1 MNAPVAKTCRQRRL
15 FARFASV
22 CALVALALLLLPAA
36 AHADGYS
43 MTQTYIGATVEA
55 DGSLTV
61 VEGRQ
66 FDFDDDINGVFWE
79 INTGT
84 NQQGGTAGVDVL
96 SVEEEDTAF
105 NKVDSAN
112 KGDSGVY
119 TVEQT
124 GDGVRIKVFSP
135 HESGDS
141 AIYYVSYIM
150 TGAVMNWADTAEL
163 YWKFV
168 GDGWSADSDDVEM
181 EVYFAN
187 AAAGTAAVKG
197 DNFRAWGHGPL
208 TGDVS
213 LDADEP
219 MVTYTI
225 PCVHQGEFAEARIA
239 FPSDWVPQLAASGEE
254 RMSTILGEEKE
265 WADEANA
272 RRAHARM
279 ISNALAVL
287 SVVAAVAFTGTIVVL
302 KLRRRKPKPLFQDEY
317 FRDVPSADHPAVL
330 SALMSW
336 NEVPDQAYI
345 ATLMKLTDDRVIKL
359 EQATVTK
366 AKKGL
371 LGREK
376 EEQTY
381 RVTVSDAGWKSA
393 KGIDRMVLKV
403 FFAGA
408 KPDENGDRS
417 RTFDELQHYVKQ
429 HATPV
434 GDKLEDYQNTV
445 KGKLADSE
453 YVASD
458 GIVAM
463 VFCLVLGI
471 LIACV
476 PAGSIFFTD
485 GAHANIVAAVISV
498 PIVLVGI
505 GVGLTFRRFTPEG
518 AEVAA
523 RCKALK
529 HWLEDFTR
537 LKEAVPGDLVLW
549 NKLLVMGA
557 ALGVSKEVLRQL
569 AEAVPPEVREADGF
583 YDNYPCYWWYYH
595 HYGIDSPLD
604 SFNDVYHESI
614 RELASSSDSS
624 GGGGGGGGAVAPTTY
639 DIVIP
644 SALANIVKADKTKAA
659 AGDTVTLT
667 AAGEGT
673 LTVTD
678 ANGKSVALTDL
689 GSGKYTFKMPS
700 AKVSVGFKTT
710 ADQPCDGGKDCPSA
724 PFTDVDTAKWYHLSV
739 DYVLTHKM
747 MNGVSSRAFAP
758 NANLTRGMLVQILY
772 NLEGKPK
779 GTAANFSDVQADA
792 WYAEAVGWAAA
803 NKVVTGYADG
813 TFRPNDAV
821 TREQAAAI
829 LYRYAQSKGIDVSVG
844 ENTNILSYVDVQQA
858 SEYAIPALQ
867 WAVGAGVL
875 NGKNGGR
882 LAPTGTAT
890 RAEIAAIM
898 QRWCENIIKK

>member
-1 MNAPVAKTCRQRRL
+1 MNTLVAKVSRQRHL

-22 CALVALALLLLPAA
+22 CVLVALALLLLPVA

-43 MTQTYIGATVEA
+43 MTQTHIGATVEA
-55 DGSLTV
+55 DGSLIV

-79 INTGT
+79 INTGS
-84 NQQGGTAGVDVL
+84 NQQGGSVNVDVL
-96 SVEEEDTAF
+96 GVEEDDTAF
-105 NKVDSAN
+105 NKVDYAN

-119 TVEQT
+119 TVEQS
-124 GDGVRIKVFSP
+124 DGGVKIKVFSP

-141 AIYYVSYIM
+141 AIYYVSYTM

-168 GDGWSADSDDVEM
+168 GDGWSANSDDVEI
-181 EVYFAN
+181 EVYFAGG
-187 AAAGTAAVKG
+187 AIGTPASKG

-213 LDADEP
+213 LDEDEP

-225 PCVHQGEFAEARIA
+225 PCVHEGEFAEARIA
-239 FPSDWVPQLAASGEE
+239 FPSDWVPWLSASSED
-254 RMSTILGEEKE
+254 RMPTILSEEKA
-265 WADEANA
+265 WAEEANA
-272 RRAHARM
+272 RRARARM
-279 ISNALAVL
+279 IANAPAVV
-287 SVVAAVAFTGTIVVL
+287 SVVAAVAFTGVIVVL

-359 EQATVTK
+359 EEATVTK

-381 RVTVSDAGWKSA
+381 RVTVSDAGWKSVK
-393 KGIDRMVLKV
+393 KGSADRAVLKV
-403 FFAGA
+403 FFAGV

-429 HATPV
+429 HAAPV
-434 GDKLEDYQNTV
+434 GDKFEDYQSAV
-445 KGKLADSE
+445 KGELADRE

-463 VFCLVLGI
+463 VFGLVLGI
-471 LIACV
+471 LLVCFSV
-476 PAGSIFFTD
+476 GSMIFTD
-485 GAHANIVAAVISV
+485 VAQANVIAAIVSV
-498 PIVLVGI
+498 PIVLVG
-505 GVGLTFRRFTPEG
+505 VGLSFTFRRFTPEG

-549 NKLLVMGA
+549 NKLLVMGV
-557 ALGVSKEVLRQL
+557 ALGISKEVLRQL

-595 HYGIDSPLD
+595 HYGTESPLD

-614 RELASSSDSS
+614 SAVASSSDSSS
-624 GGGGGGGGAVAPTTY
+624 GGGGGGFSGG
-639 DIVIP
+639 
-644 SALANIVKADKTKAA
+644 
-659 AGDTVTLT
+659 G
-667 AAGEGT
+667 GG
-673 LTVTD
+673 
-678 ANGKSVALTDL
+678 G
-689 GSGKYTFKMPS
+689 
-700 AKVSVGFKTT
+700 VG
-710 ADQPCDGGKDCPSA
+710 GG
-724 PFTDVDTAKWYHLSV
+724 
-739 DYVLTHKM
+739 
-747 MNGVSSRAFAP
+747 G
-758 NANLTRGMLVQILY
+758 G
-772 NLEGKPK
+772 
-779 GTAANFSDVQADA
+779 
-792 WYAEAVGWAAA
+792 
-803 NKVVTGYADG
+803 G
-813 TFRPNDAV
+813 TF
-821 TREQAAAI
+821 
-829 LYRYAQSKGIDVSVG
+829 
-844 ENTNILSYVDVQQA
+844 
-858 SEYAIPALQ
+858 
-867 WAVGAGVL
+867 
-875 NGKNGGR
+875 
-882 LAPTGTAT
+882 
-890 RAEIAAIM
+890 
-898 QRWCENIIKK
+898 

>member
-1 MNAPVAKTCRQRRL
+1 MNTLAAKVSRQRRL

-55 DGSLTV
+55 DGSLSV

-141 AIYYVSYIM
+141 AIYYVSYSM

-239 FPSDWVPQLAASGEE
+239 FPGDWVPQLAASGEE
-254 RMSTILGEEKE
+254 RMSTILSEEKE

-279 ISNALAVL
+279 IANALAVL
-287 SVVAAVAFTGTIVVL
+287 SVVAAVAFTGTIVML

-336 NEVPDQAYI
+336 NDVPDQAYI
-345 ATLMKLTDDRVIKL
+345 ATLMRLTDDRVIKL
-359 EQATVTK
+359 EEAIET
-366 AKKGL
+366 KKGL

-381 RVTVSDAGWKSA
+381 RLTVTDEGWKST
-393 KGIDRMVLKV
+393 KKDSVDRAVLKV
-403 FFAGA
+403 FFAGV
-408 KPDENGDRS
+408 KPDENGIRS
-417 RTFDELQHYVKQ
+417 RTFSELEDYVSD
-429 HATPV
+429 HAESA

-445 KGKLADSE
+445 KGELVDRE

-463 VFCLVLGI
+463 VFGLVLGI
-471 LIACV
+471 LIAFI
-476 PAGSIFFTD
+476 PIGSIFFTD
-485 GAHANIVAAVISV
+485 AAQANVIAAVISV

-505 GVGLTFRRFTPEG
+505 GVSLTFRRYTPEG

-537 LKEAVPGDLVLW
+537 LKEAVPGDLILW
-549 NKLLVMGA
+549 NKLLVMGV

-569 AEAVPPEVREADGF
+569 AEAVPADLRDSDDF

-595 HYGIDSPLD
+595 HYGNESPLD
-604 SFNDVYHESI
+604 SFDDVYHETI

-624 GGGGGGGGAVAPTTY
+624 SSGSGGGFSGGGGGGA
-639 DIVIP
+639 
-644 SALANIVKADKTKAA
+644 
-659 AGDTVTLT
+659 
-667 AAGEGT
+667 
-673 LTVTD
+673 
-678 ANGKSVALTDL
+678 
-689 GSGKYTFKMPS
+689 
-700 AKVSVGFKTT
+700 
-710 ADQPCDGGKDCPSA
+710 GG
-724 PFTDVDTAKWYHLSV
+724 
-739 DYVLTHKM
+739 
-747 MNGVSSRAFAP
+747 G
-758 NANLTRGMLVQILY
+758 G
-772 NLEGKPK
+772 G
-779 GTAANFSDVQADA
+779 
-792 WYAEAVGWAAA
+792 
-803 NKVVTGYADG
+803 G
-813 TFRPNDAV
+813 TF
-821 TREQAAAI
+821 
-829 LYRYAQSKGIDVSVG
+829 
-844 ENTNILSYVDVQQA
+844 
-858 SEYAIPALQ
+858 
-867 WAVGAGVL
+867 
-875 NGKNGGR
+875 
-882 LAPTGTAT
+882 
-890 RAEIAAIM
+890 
-898 QRWCENIIKK
+898 

>member
-1 MNAPVAKTCRQRRL
+1 MNAPVAKTCRQRHL

-66 FDFDDDINGVFWE
+66 FDFDDDINGVYWD

-96 SVEEEDTAF
+96 SVEEDDAAF
-105 NKVDSAN
+105 SRVDYAN

-119 TVEQT
+119 TVEQS
-124 GDGVRIKVFSP
+124 DGSVRIKVFSP
-135 HESGDS
+135 HESDDS
-141 AIYYVSYIM
+141 AIYYVSYTM

-168 GDGWSADSDDVEM
+168 GDGWSANSDDVEM
-181 EVYFAN
+181 EVYFADG
-187 AAAGTAAVKG
+187 AIGTPASKG

-213 LDADEP
+213 IDADEP

-225 PCVHQGEFAEARIA
+225 PCVHEGEFAEARIA
-239 FPSDWVPQLAASGEE
+239 FPSDWVPGLSASSEE
-254 RMSTILGEEKE
+254 RMPTILSEEKT
-265 WADEANA
+265 WAEEANA
-272 RRAHARM
+272 RRARARM
-279 ISNALAVL
+279 IANTLAAV
-287 SVVAAVAFTGTIVVL
+287 SVVAAVTFTGVIVVL

-359 EQATVTK
+359 EETTETK
-366 AKKGL
+366 KKGL
-371 LGREK
+371 LRREK

-381 RVTVSDAGWKSA
+381 RITVTDEAWKAA
-393 KGIDRMVLKV
+393 KKDGIDRDVLKV
-403 FFAGA
+403 FFAGV
-408 KPDENGDRS
+408 KPDKDGVRS
-417 RTFDELQHYVKQ
+417 RTFSELEEY
-429 HATPV
+429 ASERTESV

-445 KGKLADSE
+445 KGELADRE

-463 VFCLVLGI
+463 VFGLVLGI
-471 LIACV
+471 LIAFIPV
-476 PAGSIFFTD
+476 GSIFFTD
-485 GAHANIVAAVISV
+485 GAQANIIAAIVSV

-505 GVGLTFRRFTPEG
+505 GVSRTFRRFTPEG

-549 NKLLVMGA
+549 NKLLVMGV

-595 HYGIDSPLD
+595 HYGNESPLD
-604 SFNDVYHESI
+604 SFNDVYHETI

-624 GGGGGGGGAVAPTTY
+624 SGGGGGGFSGGGGGGA
-639 DIVIP
+639 
-644 SALANIVKADKTKAA
+644 
-659 AGDTVTLT
+659 
-667 AAGEGT
+667 
-673 LTVTD
+673 
-678 ANGKSVALTDL
+678 
-689 GSGKYTFKMPS
+689 
-700 AKVSVGFKTT
+700 
-710 ADQPCDGGKDCPSA
+710 GG
-724 PFTDVDTAKWYHLSV
+724 
-739 DYVLTHKM
+739 
-747 MNGVSSRAFAP
+747 G
-758 NANLTRGMLVQILY
+758 G
-772 NLEGKPK
+772 G
-779 GTAANFSDVQADA
+779 
-792 WYAEAVGWAAA
+792 
-803 NKVVTGYADG
+803 G
-813 TFRPNDAV
+813 TF
-821 TREQAAAI
+821 
-829 LYRYAQSKGIDVSVG
+829 
-844 ENTNILSYVDVQQA
+844 
-858 SEYAIPALQ
+858 
-867 WAVGAGVL
+867 
-875 NGKNGGR
+875 
-882 LAPTGTAT
+882 
-890 RAEIAAIM
+890 
-898 QRWCENIIKK
+898 

>member
-1 MNAPVAKTCRQRRL
+1 MNTLVAKVSRHRHP

-22 CALVALALLLLPAA
+22 CVLVALALLLLPAA

-43 MTQTYIGATVEA
+43 MTQTYISATVEA

-124 GDGVRIKVFSP
+124 SDGVRIKVFSP

-141 AIYYVSYIM
+141 AIYYVSYTM

-181 EVYFAN
+181 EVRFAN

-239 FPSDWVPQLAASGEE
+239 FPSDWVPQLTASGEE
-254 RMSTILGEEKE
+254 RMSTIMSEEKE

-279 ISNALAVL
+279 IANALAVL
-287 SVVAAVAFTGTIVVL
+287 SVVAALAFTGTIVVL

-376 EEQTY
+376 EGQTY

-393 KGIDRMVLKV
+393 KGIDHMVLKV

-434 GDKLEDYQNTV
+434 GDKLEDYQSTV
-445 KGKLADSE
+445 KGKLEARE
-453 YVASD
+453 LIASD
-458 GIVAM
+458 GTVAL
-463 VFCLVLGI
+463 VAGLVLGI
-471 LIACV
+471 IIVFGIL
-476 PAGSIFFTD
+476 GSLFYTD
-485 GAHANIVAAVISV
+485 FADANVGAAMLSIPVTIVGF
-498 PIVLVGI
+498 VLSC
-505 GVGLTFRRFTPEG
+505 TFRRYTPEG

-549 NKLLVMGA
+549 NKLLVMGV

-569 AEAVPPEVREADGF
+569 AEAVPADLRNSDDF

-595 HYGIDSPLD
+595 HYGNESPLD
-604 SFNDVYHESI
+604 SFNDVYHETI

-624 GGGGGGGGAVAPTTY
+624 SGGGGGGFSGG
-639 DIVIP
+639 
-644 SALANIVKADKTKAA
+644 
-659 AGDTVTLT
+659 G
-667 AAGEGT
+667 GG
-673 LTVTD
+673 
-678 ANGKSVALTDL
+678 G
-689 GSGKYTFKMPS
+689 
-700 AKVSVGFKTT
+700 VG
-710 ADQPCDGGKDCPSA
+710 GG
-724 PFTDVDTAKWYHLSV
+724 
-739 DYVLTHKM
+739 
-747 MNGVSSRAFAP
+747 G
-758 NANLTRGMLVQILY
+758 G
-772 NLEGKPK
+772 
-779 GTAANFSDVQADA
+779 
-792 WYAEAVGWAAA
+792 
-803 NKVVTGYADG
+803 G
-813 TFRPNDAV
+813 TF
-821 TREQAAAI
+821 
-829 LYRYAQSKGIDVSVG
+829 
-844 ENTNILSYVDVQQA
+844 
-858 SEYAIPALQ
+858 
-867 WAVGAGVL
+867 
-875 NGKNGGR
+875 
-882 LAPTGTAT
+882 
-890 RAEIAAIM
+890 
-898 QRWCENIIKK
+898 

>member
-1 MNAPVAKTCRQRRL
+1 MNAPVAKTCRQRHL

-66 FDFDDDINGVFWE
+66 FDFDDDINGVYWD

-96 SVEEEDTAF
+96 SVEEDDAAF
-105 NKVDSAN
+105 SRVDYAN

-119 TVEQT
+119 TVEQS
-124 GDGVRIKVFSP
+124 DGSVRIKVFSP
-135 HESGDS
+135 HESDDS
-141 AIYYVSYIM
+141 AIYYVSYTM

-168 GDGWSADSDDVEM
+168 GDGWSANSDDVEM
-181 EVYFAN
+181 EVYFADG
-187 AAAGTAAVKG
+187 AIGTPASKG

-213 LDADEP
+213 IDADEP
-219 MVTYTI
+219 MVTYAI
-225 PCVHQGEFAEARIA
+225 PCVHEGEFAEARIA
-239 FPSDWVPQLAASGEE
+239 FPSDWVPGLSASSEE
-254 RMSTILGEEKE
+254 RMPTILSEEKT
-265 WADEANA
+265 WAEEANA
-272 RRAHARM
+272 RRARARM
-279 ISNALAVL
+279 IANTLAAV
-287 SVVAAVAFTGTIVVL
+287 SVVAAVTFTGVIVVL

-359 EQATVTK
+359 EETTETK
-366 AKKGL
+366 KKGL
-371 LGREK
+371 LRREK

-381 RVTVSDAGWKSA
+381 RITVTDEAWKAA
-393 KGIDRMVLKV
+393 KKDGIDRDVLKV
-403 FFAGA
+403 FFAGV
-408 KPDENGDRS
+408 KPDKDGVRS
-417 RTFDELQHYVKQ
+417 RTFSELEEY
-429 HATPV
+429 ASERTESV

-445 KGKLADSE
+445 KGELADRE

-463 VFCLVLGI
+463 VFGLVLGI
-471 LIACV
+471 LIAFIPV
-476 PAGSIFFTD
+476 GSIFFTD
-485 GAHANIVAAVISV
+485 GAQANIIAAIVSV

-505 GVGLTFRRFTPEG
+505 GVSRTFRRFTPEG

-549 NKLLVMGA
+549 NKLLVMGV

-595 HYGIDSPLD
+595 HYGTESPLD

-614 RELASSSDSS
+614 SAVASSSDSS
-624 GGGGGGGGAVAPTTY
+624 GGGGGGG
-639 DIVIP
+639 
-644 SALANIVKADKTKAA
+644 
-659 AGDTVTLT
+659 
-667 AAGEGT
+667 
-673 LTVTD
+673 
-678 ANGKSVALTDL
+678 
-689 GSGKYTFKMPS
+689 F
-700 AKVSVGFKTT
+700 SVG
-710 ADQPCDGGKDCPSA
+710 GGGGA
-724 PFTDVDTAKWYHLSV
+724 
-739 DYVLTHKM
+739 
-747 MNGVSSRAFAP
+747 G
-758 NANLTRGMLVQILY
+758 G
-772 NLEGKPK
+772 G
-779 GTAANFSDVQADA
+779 G
-792 WYAEAVGWAAA
+792 G
-803 NKVVTGYADG
+803 G
-813 TFRPNDAV
+813 TF
-821 TREQAAAI
+821 
-829 LYRYAQSKGIDVSVG
+829 
-844 ENTNILSYVDVQQA
+844 
-858 SEYAIPALQ
+858 
-867 WAVGAGVL
+867 
-875 NGKNGGR
+875 
-882 LAPTGTAT
+882 
-890 RAEIAAIM
+890 
-898 QRWCENIIKK
+898 

>member
-1 MNAPVAKTCRQRRL
+1 MNTLAAKTCRQRRL

-79 INTGT
+79 INTGS
-84 NQQGGTAGVDVL
+84 NQQGGSVGVDVL
-96 SVEEEDTAF
+96 SVEEDDTAF

-112 KGDSGVY
+112 KGDDGVY
-119 TVEQT
+119 TVEQSD
-124 GDGVRIKVFSP
+124 DGVRIKVFSP

-141 AIYYVSYIM
+141 VIFYVSYTM
-150 TGAVMNWADTAEL
+150 TGAVMNWSDTAEL

-254 RMSTILGEEKE
+254 RTSTILSEEKE

-279 ISNALAVL
+279 IANALAVL

-359 EQATVTK
+359 EEATETK
-366 AKKGL
+366 KKGL
-371 LGREK
+371 LRREI

-381 RVTVSDAGWKSA
+381 RITVTDEAWKAA
-393 KGIDRMVLKV
+393 KKDGIDRDVLKV
-403 FFAGA
+403 FFAGV
-408 KPDENGDRS
+408 KPDKDGVRS
-417 RTFDELQHYVKQ
+417 RTFSELEEY
-429 HATPV
+429 ASERTSSV

-471 LIACV
+471 LIAFV
-476 PAGSIFFTD
+476 PMGSIFFTD
-485 GAHANIVAAVISV
+485 GAQVNIIAAVISV

-549 NKLLVMGA
+549 NKLLVMGV

-624 GGGGGGGGAVAPTTY
+624 SGGGGGGFSGG
-639 DIVIP
+639 
-644 SALANIVKADKTKAA
+644 
-659 AGDTVTLT
+659 G
-667 AAGEGT
+667 GG
-673 LTVTD
+673 
-678 ANGKSVALTDL
+678 G
-689 GSGKYTFKMPS
+689 
-700 AKVSVGFKTT
+700 VG
-710 ADQPCDGGKDCPSA
+710 GG
-724 PFTDVDTAKWYHLSV
+724 
-739 DYVLTHKM
+739 
-747 MNGVSSRAFAP
+747 G
-758 NANLTRGMLVQILY
+758 G
-772 NLEGKPK
+772 
-779 GTAANFSDVQADA
+779 
-792 WYAEAVGWAAA
+792 
-803 NKVVTGYADG
+803 G
-813 TFRPNDAV
+813 TF
-821 TREQAAAI
+821 
-829 LYRYAQSKGIDVSVG
+829 
-844 ENTNILSYVDVQQA
+844 
-858 SEYAIPALQ
+858 
-867 WAVGAGVL
+867 
-875 NGKNGGR
+875 
-882 LAPTGTAT
+882 
-890 RAEIAAIM
+890 
-898 QRWCENIIKK
+898 

>member
-1 MNAPVAKTCRQRRL
+1 MNAPVAKTCRQRHL

-66 FDFDDDINGVFWE
+66 FDFDDDINGVYWD

-96 SVEEEDTAF
+96 SVEEDDAAF
-105 NKVDSAN
+105 SRVDYAN

-119 TVEQT
+119 TVEQS
-124 GDGVRIKVFSP
+124 DGSVRIKVFSP
-135 HESGDS
+135 HESDDS
-141 AIYYVSYIM
+141 AIYYVSYTM

-181 EVYFAN
+181 EVHFAN

-213 LDADEP
+213 IDADKP
-219 MVTYTI
+219 MVTYAI
-225 PCVHQGEFAEARIA
+225 PCVHQGEFAEARVA
-239 FPSDWVPQLAASGEE
+239 FPSDWVPGLSASSEE
-254 RMSTILGEEKE
+254 RMPTILSEEKT
-265 WADEANA
+265 WAEEANA
-272 RRAHARM
+272 RRARARM
-279 ISNALAVL
+279 IANTLAAV
-287 SVVAAVAFTGTIVVL
+287 SVVAAVTFTGVIVVL

-359 EQATVTK
+359 EETTETK
-366 AKKGL
+366 KKGL
-371 LGREK
+371 LRREK
-376 EEQTY
+376 EERTY
-381 RVTVSDAGWKSA
+381 RITVTDEAWKAA
-393 KGIDRMVLKV
+393 KKDGIDRDVLKV
-403 FFAGA
+403 FFAGV
-408 KPDENGDRS
+408 KPDKDGVRS
-417 RTFDELQHYVKQ
+417 RTFSELEEY
-429 HATPV
+429 ASERTESV

-445 KGKLADSE
+445 KGELADRE

-463 VFCLVLGI
+463 VFGLVLGI
-471 LIACV
+471 LIAFIPV
-476 PAGSIFFTD
+476 GSIFFTD
-485 GAHANIVAAVISV
+485 GAQANIIAAIVSV

-505 GVGLTFRRFTPEG
+505 GVSRTFRRFTPEG

-549 NKLLVMGA
+549 NKLLVMGV

-595 HYGIDSPLD
+595 HYGTESPLD

-614 RELASSSDSS
+614 SAVASSSDSS
-624 GGGGGGGGAVAPTTY
+624 GGGGGGG
-639 DIVIP
+639 
-644 SALANIVKADKTKAA
+644 
-659 AGDTVTLT
+659 
-667 AAGEGT
+667 
-673 LTVTD
+673 
-678 ANGKSVALTDL
+678 
-689 GSGKYTFKMPS
+689 F
-700 AKVSVGFKTT
+700 SVG
-710 ADQPCDGGKDCPSA
+710 GGGGA
-724 PFTDVDTAKWYHLSV
+724 
-739 DYVLTHKM
+739 
-747 MNGVSSRAFAP
+747 G
-758 NANLTRGMLVQILY
+758 G
-772 NLEGKPK
+772 G
-779 GTAANFSDVQADA
+779 G
-792 WYAEAVGWAAA
+792 G
-803 NKVVTGYADG
+803 G
-813 TFRPNDAV
+813 TF
-821 TREQAAAI
+821 
-829 LYRYAQSKGIDVSVG
+829 
-844 ENTNILSYVDVQQA
+844 
-858 SEYAIPALQ
+858 
-867 WAVGAGVL
+867 
-875 NGKNGGR
+875 
-882 LAPTGTAT
+882 
-890 RAEIAAIM
+890 
-898 QRWCENIIKK
+898 

>member
-1 MNAPVAKTCRQRRL
+1 MNTLAAKVSRQRHL

-22 CALVALALLLLPAA
+22 CVLVALALLLLPVA

-43 MTQTYIGATVEA
+43 MTQTYISATVEA

-79 INTGT
+79 INTGS

-141 AIYYVSYIM
+141 AIYYVSYTM

-181 EVYFAN
+181 EVCFAN

-213 LDADEP
+213 LDENEP

-254 RMSTILGEEKE
+254 RMSTILSEEKE

-279 ISNALAVL
+279 IANALAVL
-287 SVVAAVAFTGTIVVL
+287 SVVAAVAFTGTIVML
-302 KLRRRKPKPLFQDEY
+302 KLRKRKPKPLFQDEY

-393 KGIDRMVLKV
+393 KGIDHMVLKV
-403 FFAGA
+403 FFAGT

-471 LIACV
+471 LIAFV
-476 PAGSIFFTD
+476 PVGSIFFTD
-485 GAHANIVAAVISV
+485 GAQANITAAVISV

-537 LKEAVPGDLVLW
+537 LKEAVPVDLVLW
-549 NKLLVMGA
+549 NKLLVMGV

-569 AEAVPPEVREADGF
+569 AEAVPADLRNSDDF

-595 HYGIDSPLD
+595 HYGNESPLD
-604 SFNDVYHESI
+604 SFNDVYHETI

-624 GGGGGGGGAVAPTTY
+624 SGGSGGGFSGGGGGGVGG
-639 DIVIP
+639 
-644 SALANIVKADKTKAA
+644 
-659 AGDTVTLT
+659 
-667 AAGEGT
+667 
-673 LTVTD
+673 
-678 ANGKSVALTDL
+678 
-689 GSGKYTFKMPS
+689 
-700 AKVSVGFKTT
+700 
-710 ADQPCDGGKDCPSA
+710 GG
-724 PFTDVDTAKWYHLSV
+724 
-739 DYVLTHKM
+739 
-747 MNGVSSRAFAP
+747 G
-758 NANLTRGMLVQILY
+758 
-772 NLEGKPK
+772 
-779 GTAANFSDVQADA
+779 
-792 WYAEAVGWAAA
+792 
-803 NKVVTGYADG
+803 G
-813 TFRPNDAV
+813 TF
-821 TREQAAAI
+821 
-829 LYRYAQSKGIDVSVG
+829 
-844 ENTNILSYVDVQQA
+844 
-858 SEYAIPALQ
+858 
-867 WAVGAGVL
+867 
-875 NGKNGGR
+875 
-882 LAPTGTAT
+882 
-890 RAEIAAIM
+890 
-898 QRWCENIIKK
+898 

>member
-1 MNAPVAKTCRQRRL
+1 MNAPVANACRQRCL
-15 FARFASV
+15 LARFASI
-22 CALVALALLLLPAA
+22 CALVACVLLLLPAVA
-36 AHADGYS
+36 RADGYS

-66 FDFDDDINGVFWE
+66 FDFDDDINGVYWD

-96 SVEEEDTAF
+96 SVEEDDAAF
-105 NKVDSAN
+105 SRVDYAN
-112 KGDSGVY
+112 KGDNGVY
-119 TVEQT
+119 TVEQS
-124 GDGVRIKVFSP
+124 DGGVKIKVFSP

-141 AIYYVSYIM
+141 AIYYVSYTM
-150 TGAVMNWADTAEL
+150 TGAVMNWSDTAEL

-239 FPSDWVPQLAASGEE
+239 FPSDWVPQLAASGKE
-254 RMSTILGEEKE
+254 RMSTILSEEKA
-265 WADEANA
+265 WAEEANA

-279 ISNALAVL
+279 IANALAVV
-287 SVVAAVAFTGTIVVL
+287 SVVAAVAFTGTIAVL
-302 KLRRRKPKPLFQDEY
+302 KLRKRKPKPLFQDEY

-359 EQATVTK
+359 EEAIATK
-366 AKKGL
+366 GKKSL
-371 LGREK
+371 LRREK

-434 GDKLEDYQNTV
+434 GDKLKDYQSTV

-463 VFCLVLGI
+463 VFCLVLGT
-471 LIACV
+471 LIAFV
-476 PAGSIFFTD
+476 PVGSIFFTD
-485 GAHANIVAAVISV
+485 GAQVNIVA
-498 PIVLVGI
+498 
-505 GVGLTFRRFTPEG
+505 
-518 AEVAA
+518 AA

-595 HYGIDSPLD
+595 HYGNQSPLD
-604 SFNDVYHESI
+604 SFDGVYHESI

-624 GGGGGGGGAVAPTTY
+624 SGGGGGGFSGG
-639 DIVIP
+639 
-644 SALANIVKADKTKAA
+644 
-659 AGDTVTLT
+659 G
-667 AAGEGT
+667 GG
-673 LTVTD
+673 
-678 ANGKSVALTDL
+678 G
-689 GSGKYTFKMPS
+689 
-700 AKVSVGFKTT
+700 VG
-710 ADQPCDGGKDCPSA
+710 GG
-724 PFTDVDTAKWYHLSV
+724 
-739 DYVLTHKM
+739 
-747 MNGVSSRAFAP
+747 G
-758 NANLTRGMLVQILY
+758 G
-772 NLEGKPK
+772 
-779 GTAANFSDVQADA
+779 
-792 WYAEAVGWAAA
+792 
-803 NKVVTGYADG
+803 G
-813 TFRPNDAV
+813 TF
-821 TREQAAAI
+821 
-829 LYRYAQSKGIDVSVG
+829 
-844 ENTNILSYVDVQQA
+844 
-858 SEYAIPALQ
+858 
-867 WAVGAGVL
+867 
-875 NGKNGGR
+875 
-882 LAPTGTAT
+882 
-890 RAEIAAIM
+890 
-898 QRWCENIIKK
+898 

>member
-1 MNAPVAKTCRQRRL
+1 MNTPVAKTCRQRRL

-66 FDFDDDINGVFWE
+66 FDFDDDINGVYWD

-96 SVEEEDTAF
+96 SVEEDDAAF
-105 NKVDSAN
+105 SRVDYAN

-119 TVEQT
+119 TVEQS
-124 GDGVRIKVFSP
+124 DGSVRIKVFSP
-135 HESGDS
+135 HESDDS
-141 AIYYVSYIM
+141 AIYYVSYTM

-168 GDGWSADSDDVEM
+168 GDGWSANSDDVEM
-181 EVYFAN
+181 EVYFADG
-187 AAAGTAAVKG
+187 AIGTPASKG

-213 LDADEP
+213 IDADEP

-225 PCVHQGEFAEARIA
+225 PCVHEGEFAEARIA
-239 FPSDWVPQLAASGEE
+239 FPSDWVPGLSASSEE
-254 RMSTILGEEKE
+254 RMPTILSEEKT
-265 WADEANA
+265 WAEEANA
-272 RRAHARM
+272 RRARARM
-279 ISNALAVL
+279 IANTLAAV
-287 SVVAAVAFTGTIVVL
+287 SVVAAVTFTGVIVVL

-359 EQATVTK
+359 EEATVAK

-381 RVTVSDAGWKSA
+381 SVTVSDAGWKSVK
-393 KGIDRMVLKV
+393 KGSVDRAVLKV
-403 FFAGA
+403 FFAGV

-445 KGKLADSE
+445 KGELADRE

-463 VFCLVLGI
+463 VFGLVLGI
-471 LIACV
+471 LIAFIPV
-476 PAGSIFFTD
+476 GSIFFTD
-485 GAHANIVAAVISV
+485 GAQANIIAAIVSV

-505 GVGLTFRRFTPEG
+505 GVSHTFRRFTPEG

-529 HWLEDFTR
+529 HWLEDFTC

-549 NKLLVMGA
+549 NKLLVMGV

-595 HYGIDSPLD
+595 HYGTESPLD

-614 RELASSSDSS
+614 SAVASSSDSS
-624 GGGGGGGGAVAPTTY
+624 GGGGGGG
-639 DIVIP
+639 
-644 SALANIVKADKTKAA
+644 
-659 AGDTVTLT
+659 
-667 AAGEGT
+667 
-673 LTVTD
+673 
-678 ANGKSVALTDL
+678 
-689 GSGKYTFKMPS
+689 F
-700 AKVSVGFKTT
+700 SVG
-710 ADQPCDGGKDCPSA
+710 GGGGA
-724 PFTDVDTAKWYHLSV
+724 
-739 DYVLTHKM
+739 
-747 MNGVSSRAFAP
+747 G
-758 NANLTRGMLVQILY
+758 G
-772 NLEGKPK
+772 G
-779 GTAANFSDVQADA
+779 G
-792 WYAEAVGWAAA
+792 G
-803 NKVVTGYADG
+803 G
-813 TFRPNDAV
+813 TF
-821 TREQAAAI
+821 
-829 LYRYAQSKGIDVSVG
+829 
-844 ENTNILSYVDVQQA
+844 
-858 SEYAIPALQ
+858 
-867 WAVGAGVL
+867 
-875 NGKNGGR
+875 
-882 LAPTGTAT
+882 
-890 RAEIAAIM
+890 
-898 QRWCENIIKK
+898 

>member
-1 MNAPVAKTCRQRRL
+1 MNTLAAKVSRQRHL

-22 CALVALALLLLPAA
+22 CVLVALALLLLPVA

-43 MTQTYIGATVEA
+43 MTQTYISATVEA

-79 INTGT
+79 INTGS

-141 AIYYVSYIM
+141 AIYYVSYTM

-181 EVYFAN
+181 EVCFAN

-213 LDADEP
+213 LDEDEP

-254 RMSTILGEEKE
+254 RMSTILSEEKE

-279 ISNALAVL
+279 IANALAVL
-287 SVVAAVAFTGTIVVL
+287 SVVAAVAFTGTIVML
-302 KLRRRKPKPLFQDEY
+302 KLRKRKPKPLFQDEY

-381 RVTVSDAGWKSA
+381 RVTVTDEAWKAA
-393 KGIDRMVLKV
+393 KKDGIDRDVLKV
-403 FFAGA
+403 FFAGV
-408 KPDENGDRS
+408 KPDKDGVRS
-417 RTFDELQHYVKQ
+417 RTFSELEEY
-429 HATPV
+429 ASERTTSV
-434 GDKLEDYQNTV
+434 GDKLEDYQSTV
-445 KGKLADSE
+445 KGKLEARE
-453 YVASD
+453 LIASD
-458 GIVAM
+458 GTVAL
-463 VFCLVLGI
+463 VAGLVLGI
-471 LIACV
+471 IIVFGIL
-476 PAGSIFFTD
+476 GSLFYTD
-485 GAHANIVAAVISV
+485 FADANVGAAMISIPVTIVGF
-498 PIVLVGI
+498 VLSC
-505 GVGLTFRRFTPEG
+505 TFRRYTSEG

-537 LKEAVPGDLVLW
+537 LKEAVPSDLILW
-549 NKLLVMGA
+549 NKLLVMGV

-569 AEAVPPEVREADGF
+569 AEAVPADLRNSDDF

-595 HYGIDSPLD
+595 HYGNESPLD
-604 SFNDVYHESI
+604 SFNDVYHETI

-624 GGGGGGGGAVAPTTY
+624 SGGSGGGFSGGGGGGVGG
-639 DIVIP
+639 
-644 SALANIVKADKTKAA
+644 
-659 AGDTVTLT
+659 G
-667 AAGEGT
+667 
-673 LTVTD
+673 
-678 ANGKSVALTDL
+678 
-689 GSGKYTFKMPS
+689 GSGTF
-700 AKVSVGFKTT
+700 
-710 ADQPCDGGKDCPSA
+710 
-724 PFTDVDTAKWYHLSV
+724 
-739 DYVLTHKM
+739 
-747 MNGVSSRAFAP
+747 
-758 NANLTRGMLVQILY
+758 
-772 NLEGKPK
+772 
-779 GTAANFSDVQADA
+779 
-792 WYAEAVGWAAA
+792 
-803 NKVVTGYADG
+803 
-813 TFRPNDAV
+813 
-821 TREQAAAI
+821 
-829 LYRYAQSKGIDVSVG
+829 
-844 ENTNILSYVDVQQA
+844 
-858 SEYAIPALQ
+858 
-867 WAVGAGVL
+867 
-875 NGKNGGR
+875 
-882 LAPTGTAT
+882 
-890 RAEIAAIM
+890 
-898 QRWCENIIKK
+898 

>member
-43 MTQTYIGATVEA
+43 MTQTYISATVEA

-66 FDFDDDINGVFWE
+66 FEFDDDINGVFWE

-96 SVEEEDTAF
+96 SVEEGDTAF

-119 TVEQT
+119 TIEQA

-141 AIYYVSYIM
+141 AIYYVSYTM

-239 FPSDWVPQLAASGEE
+239 FPGDWVPQLAASGEE
-254 RMSTILGEEKE
+254 RMSTILSEEKE

-279 ISNALAVL
+279 IANALAVL
-287 SVVAAVAFTGTIVVL
+287 SVVAAVAFTGTIVML
-302 KLRRRKPKPLFQDEY
+302 KLRKRKPKPLFQDEY

-359 EQATVTK
+359 EEATETK
-366 AKKGL
+366 KKGL
-371 LGREK
+371 LRREK

-381 RVTVSDAGWKSA
+381 RITVTDEAWKAA
-393 KGIDRMVLKV
+393 KKDGIDRDVLKV
-403 FFAGA
+403 FFAGV
-408 KPDENGDRS
+408 KPDKDGVRS
-417 RTFDELQHYVKQ
+417 RTFSELEEY
-429 HATPV
+429 ASERTTSV
-434 GDKLEDYQNTV
+434 GDKLEDYQSTV

-471 LIACV
+471 LIAFV
-476 PAGSIFFTD
+476 PVGSIFFTD
-485 GAHANIVAAVISV
+485 GAQANITAAVISV

-549 NKLLVMGA
+549 NKLLVMGV

-569 AEAVPPEVREADGF
+569 AEAVPADLRNSDDF

-595 HYGIDSPLD
+595 HYGNESPLD
-604 SFNDVYHESI
+604 SFNDVYHETI

-624 GGGGGGGGAVAPTTY
+624 SGGSGGGFSGGGGGGVGG
-639 DIVIP
+639 
-644 SALANIVKADKTKAA
+644 
-659 AGDTVTLT
+659 
-667 AAGEGT
+667 
-673 LTVTD
+673 
-678 ANGKSVALTDL
+678 
-689 GSGKYTFKMPS
+689 
-700 AKVSVGFKTT
+700 
-710 ADQPCDGGKDCPSA
+710 GG
-724 PFTDVDTAKWYHLSV
+724 
-739 DYVLTHKM
+739 
-747 MNGVSSRAFAP
+747 G
-758 NANLTRGMLVQILY
+758 
-772 NLEGKPK
+772 
-779 GTAANFSDVQADA
+779 
-792 WYAEAVGWAAA
+792 
-803 NKVVTGYADG
+803 G
-813 TFRPNDAV
+813 TF
-821 TREQAAAI
+821 
-829 LYRYAQSKGIDVSVG
+829 
-844 ENTNILSYVDVQQA
+844 
-858 SEYAIPALQ
+858 
-867 WAVGAGVL
+867 
-875 NGKNGGR
+875 
-882 LAPTGTAT
+882 
-890 RAEIAAIM
+890 
-898 QRWCENIIKK
+898 

>member
-1 MNAPVAKTCRQRRL
+1 MNAPVAKTCRQRRP

-43 MTQTYIGATVEA
+43 MTQTYISATVEA

-96 SVEEEDTAF
+96 SVEEGDTAF

-119 TVEQT
+119 TIEQA

-141 AIYYVSYIM
+141 AIYYVSYTM

-239 FPSDWVPQLAASGEE
+239 FPRDWVPWLSASSEE
-254 RMSTILGEEKE
+254 RMSTILSEEKA

-272 RRAHARM
+272 RRAHARV

-359 EQATVTK
+359 EEATETK
-366 AKKGL
+366 KKGL
-371 LGREK
+371 LRREK

-381 RVTVSDAGWKSA
+381 RITVTDEAWKAA
-393 KGIDRMVLKV
+393 KKDGIDRDVLKV
-403 FFAGA
+403 FFAGV
-408 KPDENGDRS
+408 KPDKDGVRS
-417 RTFDELQHYVKQ
+417 RTFSELEEY
-429 HATPV
+429 ASERTTSV

-471 LIACV
+471 LIAFV
-476 PAGSIFFTD
+476 PVGSIFFTD
-485 GAHANIVAAVISV
+485 GAQANITAAVISV

-523 RCKALK
+523 RCMALK

-549 NKLLVMGA
+549 NKLLVMGV

-569 AEAVPPEVREADGF
+569 AEAVPADLRNSDDF

-595 HYGIDSPLD
+595 HYGTESPLD
-604 SFNDVYHESI
+604 SFDDVYHETI

-624 GGGGGGGGAVAPTTY
+624 SGGSGGGFSGGGGGGVGG
-639 DIVIP
+639 
-644 SALANIVKADKTKAA
+644 
-659 AGDTVTLT
+659 
-667 AAGEGT
+667 
-673 LTVTD
+673 
-678 ANGKSVALTDL
+678 
-689 GSGKYTFKMPS
+689 
-700 AKVSVGFKTT
+700 
-710 ADQPCDGGKDCPSA
+710 GG
-724 PFTDVDTAKWYHLSV
+724 
-739 DYVLTHKM
+739 
-747 MNGVSSRAFAP
+747 G
-758 NANLTRGMLVQILY
+758 
-772 NLEGKPK
+772 
-779 GTAANFSDVQADA
+779 
-792 WYAEAVGWAAA
+792 
-803 NKVVTGYADG
+803 G
-813 TFRPNDAV
+813 TF
-821 TREQAAAI
+821 
-829 LYRYAQSKGIDVSVG
+829 
-844 ENTNILSYVDVQQA
+844 
-858 SEYAIPALQ
+858 
-867 WAVGAGVL
+867 
-875 NGKNGGR
+875 
-882 LAPTGTAT
+882 
-890 RAEIAAIM
+890 
-898 QRWCENIIKK
+898 

>member
-1 MNAPVAKTCRQRRL
+1 MNDPVAKTCRQRRL

-141 AIYYVSYIM
+141 ATYYVSYTM

-254 RMSTILGEEKE
+254 RMSTILSEEKE

-279 ISNALAVL
+279 IANALVVL
-287 SVVAAVAFTGTIVVL
+287 SVVAAVAFTGTIVML
-302 KLRRRKPKPLFQDEY
+302 KLRKPKPKPLFQDEY

-359 EQATVTK
+359 EESTETK
-366 AKKGL
+366 KKGL

-381 RVTVSDAGWKSA
+381 RLTVTDEGWKSV
-393 KGIDRMVLKV
+393 KKDSVDRAVLKV
-403 FFAGA
+403 FFAGV
-408 KPDENGDRS
+408 KPDESGIRS
-417 RTFDELQHYVKQ
+417 RTFSELEDYVSD
-429 HATPV
+429 HAESA

-445 KGKLADSE
+445 KGELVDRE

-463 VFCLVLGI
+463 VFGLVLGI
-471 LIACV
+471 LIAFI
-476 PAGSIFFTD
+476 PIGSIFFTD
-485 GAHANIVAAVISV
+485 AAQANVIAAVISV

-505 GVGLTFRRFTPEG
+505 GVSLTFRRYTPEG

-537 LKEAVPGDLVLW
+537 LKEAVPGDLILW
-549 NKLLVMGA
+549 NKLLVMGV

-569 AEAVPPEVREADGF
+569 AEAVPADLRDSDDF

-595 HYGIDSPLD
+595 HYGNESPLD
-604 SFNDVYHESI
+604 SFDDVYHETI

-624 GGGGGGGGAVAPTTY
+624 SGGGGGGFSGGGGGGA
-639 DIVIP
+639 
-644 SALANIVKADKTKAA
+644 
-659 AGDTVTLT
+659 
-667 AAGEGT
+667 
-673 LTVTD
+673 
-678 ANGKSVALTDL
+678 
-689 GSGKYTFKMPS
+689 
-700 AKVSVGFKTT
+700 
-710 ADQPCDGGKDCPSA
+710 GG
-724 PFTDVDTAKWYHLSV
+724 
-739 DYVLTHKM
+739 
-747 MNGVSSRAFAP
+747 G
-758 NANLTRGMLVQILY
+758 G
-772 NLEGKPK
+772 G
-779 GTAANFSDVQADA
+779 
-792 WYAEAVGWAAA
+792 
-803 NKVVTGYADG
+803 G
-813 TFRPNDAV
+813 TF
-821 TREQAAAI
+821 
-829 LYRYAQSKGIDVSVG
+829 
-844 ENTNILSYVDVQQA
+844 
-858 SEYAIPALQ
+858 
-867 WAVGAGVL
+867 
-875 NGKNGGR
+875 
-882 LAPTGTAT
+882 
-890 RAEIAAIM
+890 
-898 QRWCENIIKK
+898 

>member
-1 MNAPVAKTCRQRRL
+1 MNAPVAKTCRQRHL

-66 FDFDDDINGVFWE
+66 FDFDDDINGVYWD

-96 SVEEEDTAF
+96 SVEEDDAAF
-105 NKVDSAN
+105 SRVDYAN

-119 TVEQT
+119 TVEQS
-124 GDGVRIKVFSP
+124 DGSVRIKVFSP
-135 HESGDS
+135 HESDDS
-141 AIYYVSYIM
+141 AIYYVSYTM

-168 GDGWSADSDDVEM
+168 GDGWSANSDDVEM
-181 EVYFAN
+181 EVYFADG
-187 AAAGTAAVKG
+187 AIGTPASKG

-213 LDADEP
+213 IDADEP

-225 PCVHQGEFAEARIA
+225 PCVHEGEFAEARIA
-239 FPSDWVPQLAASGEE
+239 FPSDWVPGLSASSEE
-254 RMSTILGEEKE
+254 RMPTILSEEKT
-265 WADEANA
+265 WAEEANA
-272 RRAHARM
+272 RRARARM
-279 ISNALAVL
+279 IANTLAAV
-287 SVVAAVAFTGTIVVL
+287 SVVAAVTFTGVIVVL

-359 EQATVTK
+359 EETTETK
-366 AKKGL
+366 KKGL
-371 LGREK
+371 LRREK
-376 EEQTY
+376 EERTY
-381 RVTVSDAGWKSA
+381 RITVTDEAWKAA
-393 KGIDRMVLKV
+393 KKDGIDREVLKV
-403 FFAGA
+403 FFAGV
-408 KPDENGDRS
+408 KPDKDGVRS
-417 RTFDELQHYVKQ
+417 RTFSELEEY
-429 HATPV
+429 ASERTESV

-445 KGKLADSE
+445 KGELADRE

-463 VFCLVLGI
+463 VFGLVLGI
-471 LIACV
+471 LIAFIPV
-476 PAGSIFFTD
+476 GSIFFTD
-485 GAHANIVAAVISV
+485 GAQANIIAAIVSV

-505 GVGLTFRRFTPEG
+505 GVSLTFRRFTPEG
-518 AEVAA
+518 AEVAV

-549 NKLLVMGA
+549 NKLLVMGV

-595 HYGIDSPLD
+595 HYGTESPLD

-614 RELASSSDSS
+614 SAVASSSDSS
-624 GGGGGGGGAVAPTTY
+624 GGGGGGGFSGGGGGGA
-639 DIVIP
+639 
-644 SALANIVKADKTKAA
+644 
-659 AGDTVTLT
+659 
-667 AAGEGT
+667 
-673 LTVTD
+673 
-678 ANGKSVALTDL
+678 
-689 GSGKYTFKMPS
+689 
-700 AKVSVGFKTT
+700 
-710 ADQPCDGGKDCPSA
+710 GG
-724 PFTDVDTAKWYHLSV
+724 
-739 DYVLTHKM
+739 
-747 MNGVSSRAFAP
+747 G
-758 NANLTRGMLVQILY
+758 G
-772 NLEGKPK
+772 G
-779 GTAANFSDVQADA
+779 
-792 WYAEAVGWAAA
+792 
-803 NKVVTGYADG
+803 G
-813 TFRPNDAV
+813 TF
-821 TREQAAAI
+821 
-829 LYRYAQSKGIDVSVG
+829 
-844 ENTNILSYVDVQQA
+844 
-858 SEYAIPALQ
+858 
-867 WAVGAGVL
+867 
-875 NGKNGGR
+875 
-882 LAPTGTAT
+882 
-890 RAEIAAIM
+890 
-898 QRWCENIIKK
+898 

>member
-1 MNAPVAKTCRQRRL
+1 MNAPVAKTCRQCRL
-15 FARFASV
+15 FVRFASA
-22 CALVALALLLLPAA
+22 CALVALALLLLPVA

-43 MTQTYIGATVEA
+43 MSQTYIGATVEA

-79 INTGT
+79 INAGT
-84 NQQGGTAGVDVL
+84 NQQGGAAGVDVL
-96 SVEEEDTAF
+96 SVEEDDVAF
-105 NKVDSAN
+105 NRVDYAN

-119 TVEQT
+119 TVEQS
-124 GDGVRIKVFSP
+124 DGGVKIKVFSP

-141 AIYYVSYIM
+141 VIFYVSYTM
-150 TGAVMNWADTAEL
+150 TGAVMNWSDTAEL

-219 MVTYTI
+219 MVAYTI

-254 RMSTILGEEKE
+254 RTSTILSEEKE

-279 ISNALAVL
+279 IANALAVL

-359 EQATVTK
+359 EEATETK
-366 AKKGL
+366 KKGL
-371 LGREK
+371 LRREK

-381 RVTVSDAGWKSA
+381 RITVTDEAWKAA
-393 KGIDRMVLKV
+393 KKDGIDRDVLKV
-403 FFAGA
+403 FFAGV
-408 KPDENGDRS
+408 KPDKDGVRS
-417 RTFDELQHYVKQ
+417 RTFSELEEY
-429 HATPV
+429 ASERTTSV

-471 LIACV
+471 LIAFV
-476 PAGSIFFTD
+476 PMGSIFFTD
-485 GAHANIVAAVISV
+485 GAQANIIAAVISV

-549 NKLLVMGA
+549 NKLLVMGV

-624 GGGGGGGGAVAPTTY
+624 GGGGGGGF
-639 DIVIP
+639 
-644 SALANIVKADKTKAA
+644 
-659 AGDTVTLT
+659 
-667 AAGEGT
+667 
-673 LTVTD
+673 
-678 ANGKSVALTDL
+678 
-689 GSGKYTFKMPS
+689 SGGGGGG
-700 AKVSVGFKTT
+700 VG
-710 ADQPCDGGKDCPSA
+710 GG
-724 PFTDVDTAKWYHLSV
+724 
-739 DYVLTHKM
+739 
-747 MNGVSSRAFAP
+747 G
-758 NANLTRGMLVQILY
+758 G
-772 NLEGKPK
+772 
-779 GTAANFSDVQADA
+779 
-792 WYAEAVGWAAA
+792 
-803 NKVVTGYADG
+803 G
-813 TFRPNDAV
+813 TF
-821 TREQAAAI
+821 
-829 LYRYAQSKGIDVSVG
+829 
-844 ENTNILSYVDVQQA
+844 
-858 SEYAIPALQ
+858 
-867 WAVGAGVL
+867 
-875 NGKNGGR
+875 
-882 LAPTGTAT
+882 
-890 RAEIAAIM
+890 
-898 QRWCENIIKK
+898 

>member
-1 MNAPVAKTCRQRRL
+1 MNTLAAKVSRQRRP
-15 FARFASV
+15 FARFASI
-22 CALVALALLLLPAA
+22 CALVACALLLLPAA

-43 MTQTYIGATVEA
+43 MTQTYISATVEA

-119 TVEQT
+119 TVGQS
-124 GDGVRIKVFSP
+124 GDGVKIKVFSP

-141 AIYYVSYIM
+141 ATYYVSYTM

-181 EVYFAN
+181 EVRFAN

-213 LDADEP
+213 LDEDEP

-254 RMSTILGEEKE
+254 RMSTILSEEKE

-279 ISNALAVL
+279 IANALAVL
-287 SVVAAVAFTGTIVVL
+287 SVVAAVAFTGTIVML
-302 KLRRRKPKPLFQDEY
+302 KLRKRKPRPLFQDEY
-317 FRDVPSADHPAVL
+317 FRDVPSSDHPAVL

-381 RVTVSDAGWKSA
+381 RVTVTDEAWKAA
-393 KGIDRMVLKV
+393 KKDGIDRDVLKV
-403 FFAGA
+403 FFAGV
-408 KPDENGDRS
+408 KPDKDGVRS
-417 RTFDELQHYVKQ
+417 RTFSELEEY
-429 HATPV
+429 ASERTTSV
-434 GDKLEDYQNTV
+434 GDKLEDYQSTV
-445 KGKLADSE
+445 KGKLEARE
-453 YVASD
+453 LIASD
-458 GIVAM
+458 GTVAL
-463 VFCLVLGI
+463 VAGLVLGI
-471 LIACV
+471 IIVFGIL
-476 PAGSIFFTD
+476 GSLFYTD
-485 GAHANIVAAVISV
+485 FADANVGAAMISIPVTIVGF
-498 PIVLVGI
+498 VLSC
-505 GVGLTFRRFTPEG
+505 TFRRYTSEG

-537 LKEAVPGDLVLW
+537 LKEAVPSDLILW
-549 NKLLVMGA
+549 NKLLVMGV

-569 AEAVPPEVREADGF
+569 AEAVPADLRNSDDF

-595 HYGIDSPLD
+595 HYGNESPLD
-604 SFNDVYHESI
+604 SFNDVYHETI

-624 GGGGGGGGAVAPTTY
+624 SGGSGGGFSGGGGGGVGG
-639 DIVIP
+639 
-644 SALANIVKADKTKAA
+644 
-659 AGDTVTLT
+659 
-667 AAGEGT
+667 
-673 LTVTD
+673 
-678 ANGKSVALTDL
+678 
-689 GSGKYTFKMPS
+689 
-700 AKVSVGFKTT
+700 
-710 ADQPCDGGKDCPSA
+710 GG
-724 PFTDVDTAKWYHLSV
+724 
-739 DYVLTHKM
+739 
-747 MNGVSSRAFAP
+747 G
-758 NANLTRGMLVQILY
+758 
-772 NLEGKPK
+772 
-779 GTAANFSDVQADA
+779 
-792 WYAEAVGWAAA
+792 
-803 NKVVTGYADG
+803 G
-813 TFRPNDAV
+813 TF
-821 TREQAAAI
+821 
-829 LYRYAQSKGIDVSVG
+829 
-844 ENTNILSYVDVQQA
+844 
-858 SEYAIPALQ
+858 
-867 WAVGAGVL
+867 
-875 NGKNGGR
+875 
-882 LAPTGTAT
+882 
-890 RAEIAAIM
+890 
-898 QRWCENIIKK
+898 

>member
-1 MNAPVAKTCRQRRL
+1 MNAPVAKTCRQRCL

-43 MTQTYIGATVEA
+43 MTQTYISATVEA

-79 INTGT
+79 INTGS

-119 TVEQT
+119 TVEQA

-141 AIYYVSYIM
+141 AIYYVSYTM

-181 EVYFAN
+181 EVRFAN

-254 RMSTILGEEKE
+254 RMSTILSEEKE

-279 ISNALAVL
+279 IANALAVL
-287 SVVAAVAFTGTIVVL
+287 SVVAAVAFTGTIVML
-302 KLRRRKPKPLFQDEY
+302 KLRKRKPKPLFQDEY

-359 EQATVTK
+359 EEATETK
-366 AKKGL
+366 KKGL
-371 LGREK
+371 LRREK

-381 RVTVSDAGWKSA
+381 RITVTDEAWKAA
-393 KGIDRMVLKV
+393 KKDGIDRDVLKV
-403 FFAGA
+403 FFAGV
-408 KPDENGDRS
+408 KPDKDGVRS
-417 RTFDELQHYVKQ
+417 RTFSELEEYASER
-429 HATPV
+429 ATSV

-471 LIACV
+471 LIAFV
-476 PAGSIFFTD
+476 PVGSIFFTD
-485 GAHANIVAAVISV
+485 GAQANITAAVISV

-537 LKEAVPGDLVLW
+537 LKEAIPSDLILW
-549 NKLLVMGA
+549 NKLLVMGV

-569 AEAVPPEVREADGF
+569 AEAVPADLRNSDDF
-583 YDNYPCYWWYYH
+583 YDHYPCYWWYYH
-595 HYGIDSPLD
+595 HYGNESPLD
-604 SFNDVYHESI
+604 SFNDVYHETI

-624 GGGGGGGGAVAPTTY
+624 SGGSGGGFSGGGGGGVGG
-639 DIVIP
+639 
-644 SALANIVKADKTKAA
+644 
-659 AGDTVTLT
+659 
-667 AAGEGT
+667 
-673 LTVTD
+673 
-678 ANGKSVALTDL
+678 
-689 GSGKYTFKMPS
+689 
-700 AKVSVGFKTT
+700 
-710 ADQPCDGGKDCPSA
+710 GG
-724 PFTDVDTAKWYHLSV
+724 
-739 DYVLTHKM
+739 
-747 MNGVSSRAFAP
+747 G
-758 NANLTRGMLVQILY
+758 
-772 NLEGKPK
+772 
-779 GTAANFSDVQADA
+779 
-792 WYAEAVGWAAA
+792 
-803 NKVVTGYADG
+803 G
-813 TFRPNDAV
+813 TF
-821 TREQAAAI
+821 
-829 LYRYAQSKGIDVSVG
+829 
-844 ENTNILSYVDVQQA
+844 
-858 SEYAIPALQ
+858 
-867 WAVGAGVL
+867 
-875 NGKNGGR
+875 
-882 LAPTGTAT
+882 
-890 RAEIAAIM
+890 
-898 QRWCENIIKK
+898 

>member
-1 MNAPVAKTCRQRRL
+1 MNAPVAKTCRQRHL

-66 FDFDDDINGVFWE
+66 FDFDDDINGVYWD

-96 SVEEEDTAF
+96 SVEEDDAAF
-105 NKVDSAN
+105 SRVDYAN

-119 TVEQT
+119 TVEQS
-124 GDGVRIKVFSP
+124 DGSVRIKVFSP
-135 HESGDS
+135 HESDDS
-141 AIYYVSYIM
+141 AIYYVSYTM

-168 GDGWSADSDDVEM
+168 GDGWSANSDDVEM
-181 EVYFAN
+181 EVYFADG
-187 AAAGTAAVKG
+187 AIGTPASKG

-213 LDADEP
+213 IDADEP

-225 PCVHQGEFAEARIA
+225 PCVHEGEFAEARIA
-239 FPSDWVPQLAASGEE
+239 FPSDWVPGLSASSEE
-254 RMSTILGEEKE
+254 RMPTILSEEKT
-265 WADEANA
+265 WAEEANA
-272 RRAHARM
+272 RRARARM
-279 ISNALAVL
+279 IANTLAAV
-287 SVVAAVAFTGTIVVL
+287 SVVAAVTFTGVIVVL

-359 EQATVTK
+359 EETTETK
-366 AKKGL
+366 KKGL
-371 LGREK
+371 LRREK

-381 RVTVSDAGWKSA
+381 RITVTDEVWKAA
-393 KGIDRMVLKV
+393 KKDGIDRDVLKV
-403 FFAGA
+403 FFAGV
-408 KPDENGDRS
+408 KPDKDGVRS
-417 RTFDELQHYVKQ
+417 RTFSELEEY
-429 HATPV
+429 ASERTESV

-445 KGKLADSE
+445 KGELADRE

-463 VFCLVLGI
+463 VFGLVLGI
-471 LIACV
+471 LIAFIPV
-476 PAGSIFFTD
+476 GSIFFTD
-485 GAHANIVAAVISV
+485 GAQANIIAAIVSV

-505 GVGLTFRRFTPEG
+505 GVSRTFRRFTPEG

-549 NKLLVMGA
+549 NKLLVMGV

-595 HYGIDSPLD
+595 HYGTESPLD
-604 SFNDVYHESI
+604 SFNDVYHETI

-624 GGGGGGGGAVAPTTY
+624 SGGGGGGFSGG
-639 DIVIP
+639 
-644 SALANIVKADKTKAA
+644 
-659 AGDTVTLT
+659 G
-667 AAGEGT
+667 GG
-673 LTVTD
+673 
-678 ANGKSVALTDL
+678 G
-689 GSGKYTFKMPS
+689 
-700 AKVSVGFKTT
+700 VG
-710 ADQPCDGGKDCPSA
+710 GG
-724 PFTDVDTAKWYHLSV
+724 
-739 DYVLTHKM
+739 
-747 MNGVSSRAFAP
+747 G
-758 NANLTRGMLVQILY
+758 G
-772 NLEGKPK
+772 
-779 GTAANFSDVQADA
+779 
-792 WYAEAVGWAAA
+792 
-803 NKVVTGYADG
+803 G
-813 TFRPNDAV
+813 TF
-821 TREQAAAI
+821 
-829 LYRYAQSKGIDVSVG
+829 
-844 ENTNILSYVDVQQA
+844 
-858 SEYAIPALQ
+858 
-867 WAVGAGVL
+867 
-875 NGKNGGR
+875 
-882 LAPTGTAT
+882 
-890 RAEIAAIM
+890 
-898 QRWCENIIKK
+898 

>member
-1 MNAPVAKTCRQRRL
+1 MNDPVAKTCRQRHL

-22 CALVALALLLLPAA
+22 CVLVTLALLLLPVA

-55 DGSLTV
+55 DGSLSV

-79 INTGT
+79 INTGS

-141 AIYYVSYIM
+141 AIYYVSYTM

-181 EVYFAN
+181 EVRFAN

-213 LDADEP
+213 LDEGEP

-254 RMSTILGEEKE
+254 RMSTILSEEKE

-279 ISNALAVL
+279 IANALAVL
-287 SVVAAVAFTGTIVVL
+287 SVVAAVAFTGTIVML
-302 KLRRRKPKPLFQDEY
+302 KLRKRKPKPLFQDEY

-393 KGIDRMVLKV
+393 KGIDHMVLKV
-403 FFAGA
+403 FFAGV
-408 KPDENGDRS
+408 KPDKDGVRS
-417 RTFDELQHYVKQ
+417 RTFSELEEY
-429 HATPV
+429 ASERTTSV
-434 GDKLEDYQNTV
+434 GDKLEDYQSTV
-445 KGKLADSE
+445 KGKLEARE
-453 YVASD
+453 FIASD
-458 GIVAM
+458 GTIAM
-463 VFCLVLGI
+463 VAGLVLGI
-471 LIACV
+471 IIVFGILGSLIYTDFADANV
-476 PAGSIFFTD
+476 GAAMISIPVT
-485 GAHANIVAAVISV
+485 IVGF
-498 PIVLVGI
+498 VLSC
-505 GVGLTFRRFTPEG
+505 TFRRYTPEG

-537 LKEAVPGDLVLW
+537 LKEAIPSDLILW
-549 NKLLVMGA
+549 NKLLVMGV

-569 AEAVPPEVREADGF
+569 AEAVPADLRNSDDF

-595 HYGIDSPLD
+595 HYGNESPLD
-604 SFNDVYHESI
+604 SFNDVYHETI

-624 GGGGGGGGAVAPTTY
+624 SGGSDGGFSGGGGGGVGG
-639 DIVIP
+639 
-644 SALANIVKADKTKAA
+644 
-659 AGDTVTLT
+659 
-667 AAGEGT
+667 
-673 LTVTD
+673 
-678 ANGKSVALTDL
+678 
-689 GSGKYTFKMPS
+689 
-700 AKVSVGFKTT
+700 
-710 ADQPCDGGKDCPSA
+710 GG
-724 PFTDVDTAKWYHLSV
+724 
-739 DYVLTHKM
+739 
-747 MNGVSSRAFAP
+747 G
-758 NANLTRGMLVQILY
+758 
-772 NLEGKPK
+772 
-779 GTAANFSDVQADA
+779 
-792 WYAEAVGWAAA
+792 
-803 NKVVTGYADG
+803 G
-813 TFRPNDAV
+813 TF
-821 TREQAAAI
+821 
-829 LYRYAQSKGIDVSVG
+829 
-844 ENTNILSYVDVQQA
+844 
-858 SEYAIPALQ
+858 
-867 WAVGAGVL
+867 
-875 NGKNGGR
+875 
-882 LAPTGTAT
+882 
-890 RAEIAAIM
+890 
-898 QRWCENIIKK
+898 

>member
-1 MNAPVAKTCRQRRL
+1 MNAPVAKTCRQRHL

-66 FDFDDDINGVFWE
+66 FDFDDDINGVYWD
-79 INTGT
+79 INTGS

-96 SVEEEDTAF
+96 SVEEDDTAF
-105 NKVDSAN
+105 NKVDYAN

-119 TVEQT
+119 TVEQSE
-124 GDGVRIKVFSP
+124 GSVRIKVFSP
-135 HESGDS
+135 HESDDS
-141 AIYYVSYIM
+141 AIYYVSYTM

-181 EVYFAN
+181 EVHFAN

-213 LDADEP
+213 IDADEP

-225 PCVHQGEFAEARIA
+225 PCVHEGEFAEARIA
-239 FPSDWVPQLAASGEE
+239 FPSDWVPGLSASSEE
-254 RMSTILGEEKE
+254 RMPTILSEEKT
-265 WADEANA
+265 WAEEANA
-272 RRAHARM
+272 RRARARM
-279 ISNALAVL
+279 IANTLAAV
-287 SVVAAVAFTGTIVVL
+287 SVVAAVTFTGVIVVL

-359 EQATVTK
+359 EETTETK
-366 AKKGL
+366 KKGL
-371 LGREK
+371 LRREK

-381 RVTVSDAGWKSA
+381 RITVTDEAWKAA
-393 KGIDRMVLKV
+393 KKDGIDRDVLKV
-403 FFAGA
+403 FFAGV
-408 KPDENGDRS
+408 KPDKDGVRS
-417 RTFDELQHYVKQ
+417 RTFSELEEY
-429 HATPV
+429 ASERTESV

-445 KGKLADSE
+445 KGELADRE

-463 VFCLVLGI
+463 VFGLVLGI
-471 LIACV
+471 LIAFIPV
-476 PAGSIFFTD
+476 GSIFFTD
-485 GAHANIVAAVISV
+485 GAQANIIAAIVSV

-505 GVGLTFRRFTPEG
+505 GVSRTFRRFTPEG

-549 NKLLVMGA
+549 NKLLVMGV

-595 HYGIDSPLD
+595 HYGTESPLD

-614 RELASSSDSS
+614 SAVASSSDSS
-624 GGGGGGGGAVAPTTY
+624 GGGGGGG
-639 DIVIP
+639 
-644 SALANIVKADKTKAA
+644 
-659 AGDTVTLT
+659 
-667 AAGEGT
+667 
-673 LTVTD
+673 
-678 ANGKSVALTDL
+678 
-689 GSGKYTFKMPS
+689 F
-700 AKVSVGFKTT
+700 SVG
-710 ADQPCDGGKDCPSA
+710 GGGGA
-724 PFTDVDTAKWYHLSV
+724 
-739 DYVLTHKM
+739 
-747 MNGVSSRAFAP
+747 G
-758 NANLTRGMLVQILY
+758 G
-772 NLEGKPK
+772 G
-779 GTAANFSDVQADA
+779 G
-792 WYAEAVGWAAA
+792 G
-803 NKVVTGYADG
+803 G
-813 TFRPNDAV
+813 TF
-821 TREQAAAI
+821 
-829 LYRYAQSKGIDVSVG
+829 
-844 ENTNILSYVDVQQA
+844 
-858 SEYAIPALQ
+858 
-867 WAVGAGVL
+867 
-875 NGKNGGR
+875 
-882 LAPTGTAT
+882 
-890 RAEIAAIM
+890 
-898 QRWCENIIKK
+898 

>member
-1 MNAPVAKTCRQRRL
+1 MNAPVAKTCRQRHL

-66 FDFDDDINGVFWE
+66 FDFDDDINGVYWD

-96 SVEEEDTAF
+96 SVEEDDAAF
-105 NKVDSAN
+105 SRVDYAN

-119 TVEQT
+119 TVEQS
-124 GDGVRIKVFSP
+124 DGGVKIKVFSP

-141 AIYYVSYIM
+141 AIFYVSYTM
-150 TGAVMNWADTAEL
+150 TGAVMSWSDTAEL

-181 EVYFAN
+181 EVHFAN

-213 LDADEP
+213 LDADKP
-219 MVTYTI
+219 MVTYAI

-239 FPSDWVPQLAASGEE
+239 FPSDWVPQLAASGED
-254 RMSTILGEEKE
+254 RMSTILSEEKE

-272 RRAHARM
+272 RREHAR
-279 ISNALAVL
+279 AVA
-287 SVVAAVAFTGTIVVL
+287 SAIAVVCVVVAVTYTGVIVML
-302 KLRRRKPKPLFQDEY
+302 KLRRLKPKPLFQDEY

-330 SALMSW
+330 AALMSW
-336 NEVPDQAYI
+336 NDVPDQAYI

-359 EQATVTK
+359 EEATETK
-366 AKKGL
+366 KKGL
-371 LGREK
+371 LRREK
-376 EEQTY
+376 EERTY
-381 RVTVSDAGWKSA
+381 RITVTDEAWKAA
-393 KGIDRMVLKV
+393 KKDGIDRDVLKV
-403 FFAGA
+403 FFAGV
-408 KPDENGDRS
+408 KPDKDGVRS
-417 RTFDELQHYVKQ
+417 RTFSELEEY
-429 HATPV
+429 ASERTESV

-445 KGKLADSE
+445 KGELADRE

-463 VFCLVLGI
+463 VFGLVLGI
-471 LIACV
+471 LIAFIPV
-476 PAGSIFFTD
+476 GSIFFTD
-485 GAHANIVAAVISV
+485 GAQANIIAAIVSV

-505 GVGLTFRRFTPEG
+505 GVSRTFRRFTPEG

-549 NKLLVMGA
+549 NKLLVMGV

-595 HYGIDSPLD
+595 HYGTESPLD

-614 RELASSSDSS
+614 SAVASSSDSS
-624 GGGGGGGGAVAPTTY
+624 GGGGGGG
-639 DIVIP
+639 
-644 SALANIVKADKTKAA
+644 
-659 AGDTVTLT
+659 
-667 AAGEGT
+667 
-673 LTVTD
+673 
-678 ANGKSVALTDL
+678 
-689 GSGKYTFKMPS
+689 F
-700 AKVSVGFKTT
+700 SVG
-710 ADQPCDGGKDCPSA
+710 GGGGA
-724 PFTDVDTAKWYHLSV
+724 
-739 DYVLTHKM
+739 
-747 MNGVSSRAFAP
+747 G
-758 NANLTRGMLVQILY
+758 G
-772 NLEGKPK
+772 G
-779 GTAANFSDVQADA
+779 G
-792 WYAEAVGWAAA
+792 G
-803 NKVVTGYADG
+803 G
-813 TFRPNDAV
+813 TF
-821 TREQAAAI
+821 
-829 LYRYAQSKGIDVSVG
+829 
-844 ENTNILSYVDVQQA
+844 
-858 SEYAIPALQ
+858 
-867 WAVGAGVL
+867 
-875 NGKNGGR
+875 
-882 LAPTGTAT
+882 
-890 RAEIAAIM
+890 
-898 QRWCENIIKK
+898 

>member
-1 MNAPVAKTCRQRRL
+1 MNTLVAKVSRQRHL

-22 CALVALALLLLPAA
+22 CVLVALALLLLPVA

-43 MTQTYIGATVEA
+43 MTQTHIGATVEA
-55 DGSLTV
+55 DGSLIV

-79 INTGT
+79 INTGS
-84 NQQGGTAGVDVL
+84 NQQGGSVNVDVL
-96 SVEEEDTAF
+96 GVEEDDTAF
-105 NKVDSAN
+105 NKVDYAN

-119 TVEQT
+119 TVEQS
-124 GDGVRIKVFSP
+124 DGGVKIKVFSP

-141 AIYYVSYIM
+141 AIYYVSYTM

-168 GDGWSADSDDVEM
+168 GDGWSANSDDVEM
-181 EVYFAN
+181 EVYFAGG
-187 AAAGTAAVKG
+187 AIGTPASKG

-213 LDADEP
+213 LDEDEP

-225 PCVHQGEFAEARIA
+225 PCVHEGEFAEARIA
-239 FPSDWVPQLAASGEE
+239 FPSDWVPWLSASSED
-254 RMSTILGEEKE
+254 RMPTILSEEKA
-265 WADEANA
+265 WAEEANA
-272 RRAHARM
+272 RRARARM
-279 ISNALAVL
+279 IANALAVV
-287 SVVAAVAFTGTIVVL
+287 SVVAAVAFTGVIVVL

-359 EQATVTK
+359 EEATVTK

-381 RVTVSDAGWKSA
+381 RVTVSDAGWKSVK
-393 KGIDRMVLKV
+393 KGSADRAVLKV
-403 FFAGA
+403 FFAGV

-429 HATPV
+429 HAASV
-434 GDKLEDYQNTV
+434 GDKFEDYQSTV
-445 KGKLADSE
+445 KGELADRE

-463 VFCLVLGI
+463 VFGLVLGI
-471 LIACV
+471 LLVCFSV
-476 PAGSIFFTD
+476 GSMIFTD
-485 GAHANIVAAVISV
+485 VAQANVIAAIVSV
-498 PIVLVGI
+498 PIVLVG
-505 GVGLTFRRFTPEG
+505 VGLSFTFRRFTPEG

-549 NKLLVMGA
+549 NKLLVMGV
-557 ALGVSKEVLRQL
+557 ALGISKEVLRQL

-595 HYGIDSPLD
+595 HYGTESPLD

-614 RELASSSDSS
+614 SAVASSSDSSS
-624 GGGGGGGGAVAPTTY
+624 GGGGGGFSGG
-639 DIVIP
+639 
-644 SALANIVKADKTKAA
+644 
-659 AGDTVTLT
+659 G
-667 AAGEGT
+667 GG
-673 LTVTD
+673 
-678 ANGKSVALTDL
+678 G
-689 GSGKYTFKMPS
+689 
-700 AKVSVGFKTT
+700 VG
-710 ADQPCDGGKDCPSA
+710 GG
-724 PFTDVDTAKWYHLSV
+724 
-739 DYVLTHKM
+739 
-747 MNGVSSRAFAP
+747 G
-758 NANLTRGMLVQILY
+758 G
-772 NLEGKPK
+772 
-779 GTAANFSDVQADA
+779 
-792 WYAEAVGWAAA
+792 
-803 NKVVTGYADG
+803 G
-813 TFRPNDAV
+813 TF
-821 TREQAAAI
+821 
-829 LYRYAQSKGIDVSVG
+829 
-844 ENTNILSYVDVQQA
+844 
-858 SEYAIPALQ
+858 
-867 WAVGAGVL
+867 
-875 NGKNGGR
+875 
-882 LAPTGTAT
+882 
-890 RAEIAAIM
+890 
-898 QRWCENIIKK
+898 

>member
-1 MNAPVAKTCRQRRL
+1 MNAPVAQPCRQRRL

-22 CALVALALLLLPAA
+22 CALVALALLLLPAV

-43 MTQTYIGATVEA
+43 MSQTYIGATVEA

-66 FDFDDDINGVFWE
+66 FDFDDDINGVYWD
-79 INTGT
+79 INTGS
-84 NQQGGTAGVDVL
+84 NQQGGSVVVNVL
-96 SVEEEDTAF
+96 SVEEGDTAF

-112 KGDSGVY
+112 KGDDGVY
-119 TVEQT
+119 TVEQSD
-124 GDGVRIKVFSP
+124 DGVKIKVFSP

-141 AIYYVSYIM
+141 AIYYVSYSM

-225 PCVHQGEFAEARIA
+225 PCVHEGEFAEARIA
-239 FPSDWVPQLAASGEE
+239 FPSDWVPQLAVSGEK
-254 RMSTILGEEKE
+254 RMSTILSEEKA
-265 WADEANA
+265 WAEEANA
-272 RRAHARM
+272 RRACARM
-279 ISNALAVL
+279 IANTLAVV
-287 SVVAAVAFTGTIVVL
+287 SVVAAVAFTGVIIVL

-359 EQATVTK
+359 EEATVTK

-376 EEQTY
+376 EEQTH
-381 RVTVSDAGWKSA
+381 RVTVSDAGWRSVK
-393 KGIDRMVLKV
+393 KGSVDRAVLKV
-403 FFAGA
+403 FFAGV

-445 KGKLADSE
+445 KGKLADNE

-463 VFCLVLGI
+463 VFGLVLGI
-471 LIACV
+471 LIAFIPV
-476 PAGSIFFTD
+476 GSIFFTD
-485 GAHANIVAAVISV
+485 GAEANIIAAFISV

-505 GVGLTFRRFTPEG
+505 GLSLTFRRYTPEG

-537 LKEAVPGDLVLW
+537 LKEAIPSDLILW
-549 NKLLVMGA
+549 NKLLVMGV

-569 AEAVPPEVREADGF
+569 AEAVPADLRNSDDF

-595 HYGIDSPLD
+595 HYGNESPLD
-604 SFNDVYHESI
+604 SFNDVYHETI

-624 GGGGGGGGAVAPTTY
+624 SGGSGGGFSGGGGGGVGG
-639 DIVIP
+639 
-644 SALANIVKADKTKAA
+644 
-659 AGDTVTLT
+659 
-667 AAGEGT
+667 
-673 LTVTD
+673 
-678 ANGKSVALTDL
+678 
-689 GSGKYTFKMPS
+689 
-700 AKVSVGFKTT
+700 
-710 ADQPCDGGKDCPSA
+710 GG
-724 PFTDVDTAKWYHLSV
+724 
-739 DYVLTHKM
+739 
-747 MNGVSSRAFAP
+747 G
-758 NANLTRGMLVQILY
+758 
-772 NLEGKPK
+772 
-779 GTAANFSDVQADA
+779 
-792 WYAEAVGWAAA
+792 
-803 NKVVTGYADG
+803 G
-813 TFRPNDAV
+813 TF
-821 TREQAAAI
+821 
-829 LYRYAQSKGIDVSVG
+829 
-844 ENTNILSYVDVQQA
+844 
-858 SEYAIPALQ
+858 
-867 WAVGAGVL
+867 
-875 NGKNGGR
+875 
-882 LAPTGTAT
+882 
-890 RAEIAAIM
+890 
-898 QRWCENIIKK
+898 